1 LSIESLVSPIVSS
14 KNYLTQ
20 EKICKEK
27 KEKLE
32 AIVEISENN
41 ENNLKEDKIH
51 FEGIEKISHLYK
63 GNTNT
68 NELSLLKEFNMSS
81 VNCDNTLNLQENE
94 VYEETIIKNR
104 LPVTER
110 TTISRPKENKPPILS
125 KVRFKD
131 ESRLAPSKQSNIVCK
146 YRHLFEDVE
155 ENSNPIS
162 GRARY
167 ASVKK
172 TFKNDFDVESDFTS
186 FRNNGN
192 NTYVFTE
199 ISLDKINLNSKM
211 NFDAVQEGSPI
222 NIAAN
227 FTLGRKNSITPK
239 VQHYTKSSMFRNDRF
254 VKKSMTPSLV
264 ESNMIID

>member
-1 LSIESLVSPIVSS
+1 LSIESLVSPIVCS

-20 EKICKEK
+20 DKICKEK
-27 KEKLE
+27 KENLE
-32 AIVEISENN
+32 EIVEISENN
-41 ENNLKEDKIH
+41 DNNLKEEKNNY
-51 FEGIEKISHLYK
+51 EVNEKISQMYK
-63 GNTNT
+63 GNVNT
-68 NELSLLKEFNMSS
+68 NDLSLLKEFIMSS

-94 VYEETIIKNR
+94 AIEDTLKNKM
-104 LPVTER
+104 PITER
-110 TTISRPKENKPPILS
+110 TTISRLKENRPPILS

-131 ESRLAPSKQSNIVCK
+131 ESTVAPSKQSNIVCK

-155 ENSNPIS
+155 DTSNPVS

-186 FRNNGN
+186 FKNNGN
-192 NTYVFTE
+192 NTHVFTE

-222 NIAAN
+222 NIAAK
-227 FTLGRKNSITPK
+227 FTLGKKSSITPK
-239 VQHYTKSSMFRNDRF
+239 VQHYMKNSLFSYEKNK
-254 VKKSMTPSLV
+254 KKSISPIPH
-264 ESNMIID
+264 ESNIRID